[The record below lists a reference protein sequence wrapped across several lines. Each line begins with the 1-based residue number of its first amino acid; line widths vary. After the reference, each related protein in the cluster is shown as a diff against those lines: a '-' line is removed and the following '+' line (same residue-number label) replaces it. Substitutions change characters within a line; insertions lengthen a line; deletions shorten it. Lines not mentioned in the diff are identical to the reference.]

1 MPENKIQWKPLLLS
15 LLLSLGTG
23 ALSSLFTRN
32 SMPVYEMLEKP
43 PLAPPPMV
51 FPIVWTILFILMGIA
66 AYRIYRS
73 SSPLKRPALVLY
85 VVNLAVNFFWP
96 LLFFGL
102 QAYLLAFIWLLLLW
116 VIIIA
121 LLVVFR
127 QIDRLAAWLLVPYFL
142 WVSFA
147 GYLNLGI
154 YLLNR

>member
-73 SSPLKRPALVLY
+73 SSPLKRPALLLY

-102 QAYLLAFIWLLLLW
+102 QAYLLAFIWL
-116 VIIIA
+116 
-121 LLVVFR
+121 
-127 QIDRLAAWLLVPYFL
+127 
-142 WVSFA
+142 
-147 GYLNLGI
+147 
-154 YLLNR
+154 